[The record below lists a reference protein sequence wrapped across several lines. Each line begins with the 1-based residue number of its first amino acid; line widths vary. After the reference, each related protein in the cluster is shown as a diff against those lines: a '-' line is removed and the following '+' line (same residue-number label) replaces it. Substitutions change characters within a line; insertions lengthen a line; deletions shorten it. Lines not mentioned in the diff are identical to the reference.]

1 MKKNA
6 NSKMVIVS
14 VLGVLALCGSAWGF
28 SGSGSGTVPDPYVI
42 TDVYQLQEIQNDLA
56 AYYVLGND
64 IDASGT
70 VSWNG
75 GEGFEPVG
83 DSTNPFT
90 GVLDGLGH
98 IITGLYINKPLAGG
112 VGLFGY
118 LRNGAEVKNV
128 GLIDAE
134 FYGKYYVGTL
144 AGTSYWGCLIHNC
157 YATGEVTISADG
169 SNDAKSGGLVGSQ
182 AYSTIS
188 KCYSSVN
195 VTALSSRYQIGGL
208 CGYSAARSG
217 DPPALIENC
226 YSTGTVTSNGWKVGG
241 LLGDADG
248 ENSTVSKCYSVGRV
262 NGTHKKG
269 LVGYNW
275 RSPTIRDSYWDT
287 QTSTCSSSYGGAGRT
302 TAQMMQQVTF
312 VNWDFVDV
320 WDIVENETYPFLRP
334 RSPRAAAVREILDA
348 IAGKSELLLDIEAA
362 LEHEQAAYYAL
373 EELLESGDY
382 GNLWKGDIIKAQQ
395 KIHSAIQ
402 HERQSKNALE
412 KSIEKLY
419 ESLEDLGW
427 EPPPMPE
434 PIAHWTFDEGS
445 GTIAEDSAGSN
456 DGTLINGPVWT
467 TGQIDGALY
476 FSGGDDYIDCGNSFA
491 SITGSTTKTITAWA
505 KSDVSD
511 RSGRIITLYRRSDSY
526 SAFVIYPREN
536 DGGNPATWKGLYAT
550 PGNSHKLI
558 DSAVSVTAGE
568 WTHVALVQDGP
579 HVHIYVNGEL
589 ENSASDAAAPTI
601 SNPPNAVIGTYM
613 WYGHGPSASFLGTID
628 DVRLYNRA
636 LSAEEIRQLYNLTN
650 SDDLK
655 WQ

>member
-1 MKKNA
+1 
-6 NSKMVIVS
+6 
-14 VLGVLALCGSAWGF
+14 
-28 SGSGSGTVPDPYVI
+28 
-42 TDVYQLQEIQNDLA
+42 
-56 AYYVLGND
+56 
-64 IDASGT
+64 
-70 VSWNG
+70 
-75 GEGFEPVG
+75 
-83 DSTNPFT
+83 
-90 GVLDGLGH
+90 
-98 IITGLYINKPLAGG
+98 
-112 VGLFGY
+112 
-118 LRNGAEVKNV
+118 
-128 GLIDAE
+128 
-134 FYGKYYVGTL
+134 
-144 AGTSYWGCLIHNC
+144 
-157 YATGEVTISADG
+157 
-169 SNDAKSGGLVGSQ
+169 
-182 AYSTIS
+182 
-188 KCYSSVN
+188 
-195 VTALSSRYQIGGL
+195 
-208 CGYSAARSG
+208 
-217 DPPALIENC
+217 IENC

-248 ENSTVSKCYSVGRV
+248 ENSTVSKCYSVGLV
-262 NGTHKKG
+262 NGSHKKG
-269 LVGYNW
+269 LVGYNF
-275 RSPTIRDSYWDT
+275 RNPNIRDSYWDV
-287 QTSTCSSSYGGAGRT
+287 QTSGCSSSYGGTGKQ
-302 TAQMMQQVTF
+302 TAQMMQQATF
-312 VNWDFVDV
+312 VNWDFEQI

-536 DGGNPATWKGLYAT
+536 DGVNPATWKGLYAT
-550 PGNSHKLI
+550 PGNGHKLI

-568 WTHVALVQDGP
+568 WIHVALVQDGP

-650 SDDLK
+650 SDDRK